1 MEKDIKK
8 DEPIEINDINTVDD
22 LDKLQEASW
31 SPSVDVYIDINF
43 TKLLD
48 IDTINQRFQA
58 EAIIESRWVDPNIKS
73 FKDTL
78 DEKKIWKPDLYI
90 ENGIKDVRE
99 EVSYQIVPVGADLA
113 LQVGKFD
120 KNGNKKYMICE
131 MRKVTGIF
139 YENLELEN
147 FPVDV
152 QDLTIFVVTK
162 KPGTIVRF
170 ISTSDGKKE
179 TIQTNSM
186 LGKINIIIN

>member
-1 MEKDIKK
+1 MEKENKK
-8 DEPIEINDINTVDD
+8 DESIKINDINTVDD

-99 EVSYQIVPVGADLA
+99 EVSYQIVPVGADLD
-113 LQVGKFD
+113 LQVDKFD
-120 KNGNKKYMICE
+120 KNGNKQYMICE

-162 KPGTIVRF
+162 KPGNIVRF

-179 TIQTNSM
+179 TIHTNSM

>member
-1 MEKDIKK
+1 MEKENKK
-8 DEPIEINDINTVDD
+8 DESIEVNDINTVDD

-43 TKLLD
+43 TKLLE

-99 EVSYQIVPVGADLA
+99 DVSYQIVPVGADLA

-120 KNGNKKYMICE
+120 KNGNKQYMICE

-162 KPGTIVRF
+162 KPGTIVKF
-170 ISTSDGKKE
+170 ISKSDVKKE

-186 LGKINIIIN
+186 LGKINTIIN